1 MKPIPALGVALSTVC
16 LAMLALVPIAE
27 TASQAMGQTQP
38 TRIEAITKPSRDLEL
53 AFNISGRVMQTLVEP
68 GDRVEAGQPLIRLDD
83 REARIRLRLH
93 QLRSQSTAAIDAAQ
107 ATLDLTR
114 DELTTVQEALAKD
127 GANQREVAR
136 QQLEVDRAQASLLIE
151 QLKREEAELEFEA
164 AAVQLEKYTLN
175 APVAGFVETLL
186 PRSGETVEALAPV
199 LRLVATD
206 PLELEAAVPANN
218 AMRLAPQSTVW
229 VSLFLSGHEKY
240 RPATVLS
247 LSQVADGPTSSRI
260 IRIALPN
267 PEGIPAGIRADI
279 RLERPEPS
287 LLAQTE

>member
-1 MKPIPALGVALSTVC
+1 MKPIPALGVALTAAC
-16 LAMLALVPIAE
+16 LTMIALVPIAQ
-27 TASQAMGQTQP
+27 TASQSTRQSP
-38 TRIEAITKPSRDLEL
+38 SSRIEAITKPSRDLEL

-114 DELTTVQEALAKD
+114 DELITVQEALAKD

-136 QQLEVDRAQASLLIE
+136 QQLEVDRAHASLLIE
-151 QLKREEAELEFEA
+151 QLKREETELEFEA

-175 APVAGFVETLL
+175 APVAGFVETML

-206 PLELEAAVPANN
+206 PLELEAAVPASD

-247 LSQVADGPTSSRI
+247 LSQVADGPTSTRI

-279 RLERPEPS
+279 RLERPEPA